1 MIIMNEKHLPI
12 FGIGPYLVLIIGTIT
27 ITSSIFSFYN
37 IIPVY
42 KINELNMV
50 ILIFGII
57 LIISGISFWIH
68 AVLISKINQEVEN
81 NELVTTG
88 IYAYVRHPIY
98 AAFFYIATGLILIS
112 QNIILFILPIIFWV
126 FLTVVMI
133 KTEEKW
139 LINKFGNDY
148 IDYSKKVN
156 RFIPKVI

>member
-1 MIIMNEKHLPI
+1 MNEKHLPI

-42 KINELNMV
+42 KIDELNMV

-57 LIISGISFWIH
+57 LIISGIAFWIH

-156 RFIPKVI
+156 RFIPR

>member
-1 MIIMNEKHLPI
+1 MIMKENHLPS
-12 FGIGPYLVLIIGTIT
+12 FGIGPYLVLIIGILT
-27 ITSSIFSFYN
+27 ITSSIFSYYD

-42 KINELNMV
+42 KINKLNMV
-50 ILIFGII
+50 FLIFGTI
-57 LIISGISFWIH
+57 LIIFGIVFWIQ
-68 AVLISKINQEVEN
+68 AVLISKINREVEN
-81 NELVTTG
+81 HNLVTTG

-112 QNIILFILPIIFWV
+112 QNIILFILPVIFWA
-126 FLTVVMI
+126 FLTVAMI

-139 LINKFGNDY
+139 LIDKFGNDY

>member
-1 MIIMNEKHLPI
+1 MNEKHLPI

-57 LIISGISFWIH
+57 LILSGIAFWIH

-88 IYAYVRHPIY
+88 IYAYVGHPIY

-156 RFIPKVI
+156 RFIPR